1 MQGFKVLTLGRWA
14 TCARRPCAA
23 IVMSHDRHAPCG
35 GNLQTASSSSE
46 SCCEARRLCGGRER
60 VDAGRGPLSPERASA
75 AASSVVTAGVSGHPH
90 HSWRRRRCCL
100 GAPAPARA
108 AYSRCKANRR
118 TDNARWPGVS
128 WLPKRPPHGRLRPQR
143 ASVAR
148 GWWARRRRSQALPSP
163 PHPPPLAPPSPP
175 PPLLPPSPLDPAL
188 APTWSRPLARP
199 LPLSPPTSDWR
210 TPPLRF
216 PRSSP
221 TGSCRQP
228 FLTSSAW
235 GAAAKSQSCR
245 PRTIAARS
253 RLDSRAATAKI
264 TPFLWLQSTPGSSGG
279 DS

>member
-1 MQGFKVLTLGRWA
+1 VWRKRESRCGTR
-14 TCARRPCAA
+14 A
-23 IVMSHDRHAPCG
+23 IVARAGIGSGVVGCDSRSIWAPSPQ
-35 GNLQTASSSSE
+35 LQ
-46 SCCEARRLCGGRER
+46 L
-60 VDAGRGPLSPERASA
+60 PPSPR
-75 AASSVVTAGVSGHPH
+75 
-90 HSWRRRRCCL
+90 RRRRCCL

-128 WLPKRPPHGRLRPQR
+128 WLPKRPPHARLRPQR